1 MTTMESERQ
10 RALEHFLSAID
21 RQRVVAEISAG
32 SGAEPDALR
41 RRLDTYLNECRVGLD
56 LIEPY
61 LDGAP
66 RLLEV
71 GAGIGA
77 LSAFLATEGFDI
89 VAIEPA
95 GPGFDVVEM
104 MRRAI
109 DAQLDGV
116 VREVHD
122 AGVDEIPDDLGPF
135 DLVFSVHV
143 LEHVPDVATALA
155 AMQRQL
161 APTGRSVH
169 VCPNYAFPFDPHFGI
184 PLVPGRPAS
193 TTVLLPAS
201 ISSSGMWR
209 SLNFVTSRRVRRIA
223 RRLGLTVDFRPGVLG
238 EMVDRLDSDPVFRE
252 RHRRLVDLTDL
263 LFHRLRLRAALDRWP
278 PGLASPMVFEL
289 RSRSST

>member
-1 MTTMESERQ
+1 MESERQ
-10 RALEHFLSAID
+10 RALEHFLSTID
-21 RQRVVAEISAG
+21 REQVVAELRDG
-32 SGAEPDALR
+32 SGAEPGVLR

-61 LDGAP
+61 LDSRP

-116 VREVHD
+116 VREVID
-122 AGVDEIPDDLGPF
+122 AGVDEIPAGLGLF

-143 LEHVPDVATALA
+143 LEHVPDVSTAIA

-161 APTGRSVH
+161 APGGRSVH

-184 PLVPGRPAS
+184 PLVPGRPAA
-193 TTVLLPAS
+193 TAGLLPAS
-201 ISSSGMWR
+201 IRSSGMWR
-209 SLNFVTSRRVRRIA
+209 SLNFVTAGRVRRTA
-223 RRLGLTVDFRPGVLG
+223 QRLDLTVDFRPGVLG
-238 EMVDRLDSDPVFRE
+238 EMVDRLDNDPVFRE
-252 RHRRLVDLTDL
+252 RHRRLVSLTDL

-278 PGLASPMVFEL
+278 AGLASPMVFEL
-289 RSRSST
+289 QSRAGD